1 MKTLGQYIFSE
12 TPDDQDIYYV
22 NLHRQASFF
31 ITRDKT
37 IIHGSRYYMNDTCD
51 PPAFTIQN
59 ESILNEITNE
69 DLENAIYIG
78 ENIISI
84 CKWFVTY
91 GHFMDEAF
99 ALCDFQHQFPNITP
113 RVLLDYHTDNKI
125 ITNYP
130 VYPNYVVIDNT
141 LFDNTS
147 INAYS
152 YGHRIIKMKKL
163 YLIRHNITDPTFHAF
178 PPYPRNK
185 ILSKNL
191 QYTMAIQRQS
201 RLFITRSRAIHM
213 NRNLDNELEI
223 EQYLHAN
230 KYAILNSE
238 SVLFG
243 NFINNLHK
251 ATHIVMTWG
260 GALTNMCY
268 CSPNT
273 QIIILKSKSYEHE
286 NLLLFDKIIK
296 TYKLNVRV
304 VIHTNNCISIPFL
317 Q

>member
-1 MKTLGQYIFSE
+1 MKKLGNYIFEE
-12 TPDDQDIYYV
+12 TPDNQDIYYV
-22 NLHRQASFF
+22 NLHRGASFF

-37 IIHGSRYYMNDTCD
+37 IIHGSRYYSYNTCHSD
-51 PPAFTIQN
+51 AFSIN
-59 ESILNEITNE
+59 NASILNEITNE

-78 ENIISI
+78 ETIISI

-99 ALCDFQHQFPNITP
+99 ALCDFQHQFPSIIP

-125 ITNYP
+125 VTNYP
-130 VYPNYVVIDNT
+130 VYPNYVTIDNC

-152 YGHRIIKMKKL
+152 YGPSILKMKKL
-163 YLIRHNITDPTFHAF
+163 YLIHHNITDPTFHAF

-185 ILSKNL
+185 ILSKTI
-191 QYTMAIQRQS
+191 QYTMPIQRHL
-201 RLFITRSRAIHM
+201 RLFITRNNAIHM

-223 EQYLHAN
+223 EQYLNAN
-230 KYAILNSE
+230 KYISLNPEEVS
-238 SVLFG
+238 FG
-243 NFINNLHK
+243 NLINNLHK

-273 QIIILKSKSYEHE
+273 QVIILKSKSYEHE
-286 NLLLFDKIIK
+286 NLLLFDKIIN
-296 TYKLNVRV
+296 TYQLNVRV
-304 VIHTNNCISIPFL
+304 VIHTDNCISIPFL